1 MIASPL
7 ARLDWT
13 LCNPLLQCFEFLS
26 LLPPL
31 ITLILIR
38 LTAVLE
44 SIVRALSSDD
54 DVIVRRAAASA
65 LLISLRPYNV
75 DDGKTVAMIA
85 GANLRFVRPPRFT
98 SNYNLSPPLYI
109 SLFNCFLSMLS
120 PQDSCCHLTLTSE
133 FARSFARPQRPRPI
147 CKSHRGLHVHSAAY
161 VNAGAGSCRSGLGRA
176 RTIAS
181 LEQGGAW
188 RGRAHSRIAVMQRI

>member
-1 MIASPL
+1 MPASRFLHPFHFCIIESPSSVQLLLHSQAIASPL
-7 ARLDWT
+7 AHLDWT

-38 LTAVLE
+38 LTAALE
-44 SIVRALSSDD
+44 SIVRALSRDD

-98 SNYNLSPPLYI
+98 SHYKLSPPSLYFVVQ
-109 SLFNCFLSMLS
+109 LFQHVEPTRFLLS
-120 PQDSCCHLTLTSE
+120 SYTDIRVCTLFGSPATTATHL
-133 FARSFARPQRPRPI
+133 
-147 CKSHRGLHVHSAAY
+147 
-161 VNAGAGSCRSGLGRA
+161 
-176 RTIAS
+176 
-181 LEQGGAW
+181 
-188 RGRAHSRIAVMQRI
+188 